1 MAKKKAKKADKK
13 KGKKEKKSKDK
24 KKSKDGDAKPVAP
37 PPSAQQLPPSHNPP
51 LGLGY
56 TWTMEDDFLTGQIF
70 EHFSKG
76 RGTMN
81 ASEFGEALKSMGFGQ
96 PAQQPRQC
104 FPQLRMQQQ
113 QPQIQANNTIDNFSS
128 TSNISSD
135 MFQNG
140 YLSLAPWWI
149 TNDKLVGNKYQ
160 GADLAIAEARRRR
173 KFTERAMNE
182 LTLMRRR

>member
-135 MFQNG
+135 MFQ
-140 YLSLAPWWI
+140 LPFFCAQ
-149 TNDKLVGNKYQ
+149 KY
-160 GADLAIAEARRRR
+160 E
-173 KFTERAMNE
+173 
-182 LTLMRRR
+182 